1 MLTQCAQSCYRY
13 KFLAERCWAEMVEL
27 RPSLEVVMNELEN
40 LQKNLCPQV
49 GVRRIVWDGRKV
61 QELFPQVGRRLWEGG
76 SCRELDVGL

>member
-1 MLTQCAQSCYRY
+1 MTGLLTPLHVMTRRF

-49 GVRRIVWDGRKV
+49 WGKCVSVLGAHVWTHALV
-61 QELFPQVGRRLWEGG
+61 
-76 SCRELDVGL
+76 